1 MIDFDLHEYLEEV
14 ENLSIKEKLEHL
26 NNLYA
31 ELTDAADEVFDYMER
46 ISDEYKT
53 AIFQKLNAEIES
65 FIAEN
70 HLEESF
76 TRLKDGLYTIKTQ
89 QNHLYISI
97 NCSEG
102 EWSLD
107 LWSDITNNSERKEL
121 LSSIANKAGLTYKK
135 GSDLITANV
144 DEDNLLPE
152 LKSIVAKLLV
162 TG

>member
-53 AIFQKLNAEIES
+53 AIFQKLNAEMQL
-65 FIAEN
+65 FIAEK
-70 HLEESF
+70 HLEESI
-76 TRLKDGLYTIKTQ
+76 TRLKNGLYTIKTQ

-107 LWSDITNNSERKEL
+107 LWSDMTNNSKRREL
-121 LSSIANKAGLTYKK
+121 LSLIANKVGLSYKK
-135 GSDLITANV
+135 GSDVITANV

-152 LKSIVAKLLV
+152 LRSIITKLLV
-162 TG
+162 SG